1 MSLSL
6 SKREE
11 VERLRTEIDD
21 LSMRYIQNLNEDDS
35 VLHFSEFDLVG
46 LPQEFIKVSFVYSLY

>member
-6 SKREE
+6 IKREE

-21 LSMRYIQNLNEDDS
+21 LSMWYIQILNKDDS
-35 VLHFSEFDLVG
+35 VLYFSEIELVG
-46 LPQEFIKVSFVYSLY
+46 LPQEFIKVSYNYFLY